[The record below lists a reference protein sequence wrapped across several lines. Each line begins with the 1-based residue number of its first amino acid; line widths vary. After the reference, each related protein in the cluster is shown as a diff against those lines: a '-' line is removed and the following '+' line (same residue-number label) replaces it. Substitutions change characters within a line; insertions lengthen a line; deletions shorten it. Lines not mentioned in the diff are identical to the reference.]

1 MRIAYGYLY
10 RLYCMAAIPLLAIA
24 TKAADGQGTFLQMG
38 ESGVGINGGFELLD
52 DGSAFGVGIGYSVIG
67 VLDMGVEVAKG
78 NIDDK
83 ELGTDISFTA
93 LSPSLG
99 VHVLKQSEEVPI
111 SFYIEGGYLKGTYSA
126 DFLDELDW
134 DVTASGWGIGGSV
147 FGRIPL
153 SPEAELIPMIGI
165 AHAST
170 EVEIKDRFGD
180 SVSND
185 DASTSFDVGV
195 SFAFKLPPKTILFIS
210 PGLNFGEESTTFGV
224 DIGFV
229 FNTTPKKKSR
239 RTTSRKYG
247 LTPPP
252 LEEPKRREWHRSP
265 VDPPESRDPETQE
278 STAASQVESVD
289 GEQVPEATLLMMS
302 EGVPVLTT
310 INAMDLGSEQLS
322 AIAQAFKVP
331 PSSIKTFRWGKS
343 AAPAGHPHAGSF
355 WYRIEYGEEAYHAT
369 EMIRIGPL
377 GGIIKR
383 TKE

>member
-10 RLYCMAAIPLLAIA
+10 RLYCMAAILLLAIA

-83 ELGTDISFTA
+83 ELGTDISFTG

-99 VHVLKQSEEVPI
+99 VHVLKQSEEIPF
-111 SFYIEGGYLKGTYSA
+111 SFYVEGGYLKGTYSA

-134 DVTASGWGIGGSV
+134 DMTASGWGIGGSV
-147 FGRIPL
+147 FGRIAL
-153 SPEAELIPMIGI
+153 SSEAELIPSIGVT
-165 AHAST
+165 HTST
-170 EVEIKDRFGD
+170 EVEIKDRLGD
-180 SVSND
+180 SISND

-195 SFAFKLPPKTILFIS
+195 SFAFKLPPQTILFIS

-224 DIGFV
+224 DVGFV
-229 FNTTPKKKSR
+229 FNTTPKKSK
-239 RTTSRKYG
+239 RTTPRKSG

-252 LEEPKRREWHRSP
+252 QVEQKRREWHRSP
-265 VDPPESRDPETQE
+265 PDLPESRDPETQE
-278 STAASQVESVD
+278 SVAASQVESVS
-289 GEQVPEATLLMMS
+289 GERIPEATLLVMS

-310 INAMDLGSEQLS
+310 VNAMDLGSEQLS

>member
-10 RLYCMAAIPLLAIA
+10 RLYCMAAILLLAIA

-38 ESGVGINGGFELLD
+38 ESGVGINGGFELFD
-52 DGSAFGVGIGYSVIG
+52 DGSAFDVGIGYSVMGI
-67 VLDMGVEVAKG
+67 LDIGVEVAKG

-83 ELGTDISFTA
+83 ELGTDIGFTA

-99 VHVLKQSEEVPI
+99 VHVMKQSEEVPI
-111 SFYIEGGYLKGTYSA
+111 SFYIEGGYLTGTYSA

-134 DVTASGWGIGGSV
+134 DMTVSGWGIGGSV

-153 SPEAELIPMIGI
+153 SSEAELIPRIGVT
-165 AHAST
+165 HTSM
-170 EVEIKDRFGD
+170 EGEIKDRVGD
-180 SVSND
+180 SISND

-229 FNTTPKKKSR
+229 FNTTPKKSR

-252 LEEPKRREWHRSP
+252 QEEPERREWHRSP
-265 VDPPESRDPETQE
+265 VDPPESRGPETQE
-278 STAASQVESVD
+278 STAASQVESAD

-302 EGVPVLTT
+302 EGVPALTT

-322 AIAQAFKVP
+322 AIAQVFKVP
-331 PSSIKTFRWGKS
+331 PTSIKTFRWGKS
-343 AAPAGHPHAGSF
+343 AAPAGHPLAGST
-355 WYRIEYGEEAYHAT
+355 WYRIESGEEPYQAT
-369 EMIRIGPL
+369 EILKVGATGDVIE
-377 GGIIKR
+377 R
-383 TKE
+383 TKK